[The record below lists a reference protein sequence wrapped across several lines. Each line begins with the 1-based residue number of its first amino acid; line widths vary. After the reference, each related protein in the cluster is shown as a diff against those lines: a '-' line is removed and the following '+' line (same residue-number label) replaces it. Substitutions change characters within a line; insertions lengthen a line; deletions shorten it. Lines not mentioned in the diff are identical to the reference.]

1 MKERH
6 IEFLIRFH
14 KPTSRQ
20 LNLLSDRRI
29 KKDFSVEQLSSISYP
44 SLIMTKT
51 FNNLSETIGV
61 FSAFGVFFILK
72 SIGISEFLAFPLCML
87 SGWRVA
93 VYLKNNEKGS
103 G

>member
-14 KPTSRQ
+14 KPTSRS
-20 LNLLSDRRI
+20 LNLVSDRRI

-72 SIGISEFLAFPLCML
+72 SIGTSEFLAFPLCML
-87 SGWRVA
+87 LGWRVA
-93 VYLKNNEKGS
+93 AYFKNNEKGS

>member
-1 MKERH
+1 MKFIHCSKILRY
-6 IEFLIRFH
+6 
-14 KPTSRQ
+14 
-20 LNLLSDRRI
+20 RRI
-29 KKDFSVEQLSSISYP
+29 KRDFSVEQLSSISYP

-72 SIGISEFLAFPLCML
+72 SIGTSEFLAFPLCML
-87 SGWRVA
+87 LGWRVA
-93 VYLKNNEKGS
+93 AYFKNNEKGS